1 MAEEAPLVPQS
12 PSSEPAVAG
21 RQLQAGEELQVGD
34 FVRHLMPER
43 DSHKH
48 RCPSDIGE
56 IHEPGRNPES
66 GKYFVRYLGHPPTD
80 IVELFPIE
88 LQALQSM
95 DKPTLRRIRDNQRKK
110 HQRVQ
115 KWRAE
120 AHAAEDMRGFRAQQV
135 AQMLA
140 AMGVVGEQHQA
151 EGNGNRETVEQNVF
165 TKPSVPMEWLPPQ
178 PQPMSTQQPQQMLQ
192 PPHAMA
198 TGTGAGKESLSTDE
212 ESLDTCLDQFADDWA
227 AMSVS
232 DRSESSAEAGG
243 SGRSAGAKRPTKK
256 RRDAAEEDQG
266 LGIGGYSS
274 LGADSEET
282 LMGPGE
288 HDAAT
293 GGPTLNHSRNVA
305 TMLPRVHEVC
315 TVQTYPE
322 PVDRTTWS

>member
-1 MAEEAPLVPQS
+1 
-12 PSSEPAVAG
+12 
-21 RQLQAGEELQVGD
+21 
-34 FVRHLMPER
+34 
-43 DSHKH
+43 
-48 RCPSDIGE
+48 
-56 IHEPGRNPES
+56 
-66 GKYFVRYLGHPPTD
+66 
-80 IVELFPIE
+80 
-88 LQALQSM
+88 M

-243 SGRSAGAKRPTKK
+243 SGRR
-256 RRDAAEEDQG
+256 
-266 LGIGGYSS
+266 
-274 LGADSEET
+274 
-282 LMGPGE
+282 
-288 HDAAT
+288 
-293 GGPTLNHSRNVA
+293 
-305 TMLPRVHEVC
+305 
-315 TVQTYPE
+315 
-322 PVDRTTWS
+322 

>member
-1 MAEEAPLVPQS
+1 MAEEAPPALQS
-12 PSSEPAVAG
+12 PPVAG

-43 DSHKH
+43 DNDKH

-56 IHEPGRNPES
+56 IHKPGRNPES

-88 LQALQSM
+88 LQALQSI

-120 AHAAEDMRGFRAQQV
+120 ARAAEDMRRFRAQQV

-140 AMGVVGEQHQA
+140 AVGAVGEQHQA
-151 EGNGNRETVEQNVF
+151 EGNGNRETEQNVF
-165 TKPSVPMEWLPPQ
+165 TKPGVPMEWLPPQ

-198 TGTGAGKESLSTDE
+198 TGTGSGKESVSMYE
-212 ESLDTCLDQFADDWA
+212 ASLDTCLDQFVDDWA

-243 SGRSAGAKRPTKK
+243 SGRR
-256 RRDAAEEDQG
+256 
-266 LGIGGYSS
+266 
-274 LGADSEET
+274 
-282 LMGPGE
+282 
-288 HDAAT
+288 
-293 GGPTLNHSRNVA
+293 
-305 TMLPRVHEVC
+305 
-315 TVQTYPE
+315 
-322 PVDRTTWS
+322 